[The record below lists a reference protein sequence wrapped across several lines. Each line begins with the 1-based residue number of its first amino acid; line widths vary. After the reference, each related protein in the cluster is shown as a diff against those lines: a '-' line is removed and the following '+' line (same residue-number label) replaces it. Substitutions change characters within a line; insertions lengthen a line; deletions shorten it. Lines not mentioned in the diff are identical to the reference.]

1 MRIVAEH
8 LSYVYNPKSPFETAA
23 LKDVSLTIEE
33 GEFFGI
39 IGHTG
44 SGKSTF
50 VQHLNGLIRLPSS
63 LRRYKKKKT
72 KKGEIPP
79 PETVLRV
86 GEFDLTD
93 KKTDFRALRK
103 SVGMVFQY
111 PEYQLFA
118 ETVRDDVA
126 FGLKNFSAEKLSDE
140 QIDAA
145 VRAALEV
152 VGLDYGEMKDKSPFD
167 LSGGQKRRVAIAGV
181 IVTRPEVLVL
191 DEPAAGLDPLGK
203 KEVMELLHKLHRE
216 WCKTVVVV
224 SHDMDEISENCT
236 KAAVFSEGSVR
247 YVLPPKEL
255 FRHADE
261 LTALGLDVPLTAK
274 LCTALAK
281 RGVEIDCDFTTED
294 FIGKVLAYWA
304 AHGGRKGDNA

>member
-1 MRIVAEH
+1 MRIVAEN
-8 LSYVYNPKSPFETAA
+8 LSFVYNPASPFATQA
-23 LKDVSLTIEE
+23 LHNVSLTVEE

-63 LRRYKKKKT
+63 LKKYRPKRV
-72 KKGEIPP
+72 KKGSVPP
-79 PETVLRV
+79 PVTKLTV

-93 KKTDFRALRK
+93 KKTDFTALRAK
-103 SVGMVFQY
+103 VGMVFQY

-118 ETVRDDVA
+118 ETVQEDVA
-126 FGLKNFSAEKLSDE
+126 FGLKNFSKQPLTDE
-140 QIDAA
+140 EVANA
-145 VRAALEV
+145 VHDALEM
-152 VGLDYGEMKDKSPFD
+152 VGLSYAEIKDSSPFD

-203 KEVMELLHKLHRE
+203 KEIMELLHRIHE
-216 WCKTVVVV
+216 SWCKTVIVV

-236 KAAVFSEGSVR
+236 RVAVFSEGAVQF
-247 YVLPPKEL
+247 VLPPKEL
-255 FRHADE
+255 FSHAEE
-261 LTALGLDVPLTAK
+261 LFALGLDIPLTAK
-274 LCTALAK
+274 LCLALK
-281 RGVEIDCDFTTED
+281 EKGIVLDCDYTTEG
-294 FIGKVLAYWA
+294 FIQSVLSLKGGKVC
-304 AHGGRKGDNA
+304 